1 MDHGAFLLCFYRE
14 RWFRAYYDLSGLS
27 EGNTCYLNIC
37 RLQLFSKSNEAT
49 KCLSSG
55 PCSSKIQTDPC
66 YAVSPVA
73 RKVHYVEH
81 TKESASSTR
90 PCTTGSGCRGYI
102 SIFQA
107 GSTFFATFD
116 FFPNEPKSGKD
127 NHMVCWLLAAGIT
140 KKNTAEGMKWTT
152 PLAESSTKTKIIWTH
167 GTKYRTK
174 PQIPRGKGLWELQ
187 NWTVVI
193 KAAFTWPRTESPP
206 WAWYKTSLNVAFTH
220 PQHTSIPRKKRQNQ
234 KPSRPL
240 SCFFRFPP
248 QDDEKHINF
257 RPQKRRLR
265 HMRSVHFAS
274 HTKTTPFL
282 LLSQSISRGCFRCT
296 KIMTATPMV
305 FWSFLKTRRTTAYDL
320 RTFGERLGNTSVHV
334 LSNLTAAST
343 RSRKTCCSEKIIQ
356 ELLLWTSPVLQW
368 CSARRYL
375 RHDINSLRPLPS
387 RPYTT

>member
-1 MDHGAFLLCFYRE
+1 MSLPPSAESSVYKHPSRGVHLICYPPSLLFLLYKTQVPMDHGAFLLCFYRE

-140 KKNTAEGMKWTT
+140 KKNTAEGMK
-152 PLAESSTKTKIIWTH
+152 
-167 GTKYRTK
+167 
-174 PQIPRGKGLWELQ
+174 
-187 NWTVVI
+187 
-193 KAAFTWPRTESPP
+193 
-206 WAWYKTSLNVAFTH
+206 
-220 PQHTSIPRKKRQNQ
+220 
-234 KPSRPL
+234 
-240 SCFFRFPP
+240 
-248 QDDEKHINF
+248 
-257 RPQKRRLR
+257 
-265 HMRSVHFAS
+265 
-274 HTKTTPFL
+274 
-282 LLSQSISRGCFRCT
+282 
-296 KIMTATPMV
+296 
-305 FWSFLKTRRTTAYDL
+305 
-320 RTFGERLGNTSVHV
+320 
-334 LSNLTAAST
+334 
-343 RSRKTCCSEKIIQ
+343 
-356 ELLLWTSPVLQW
+356 
-368 CSARRYL
+368 
-375 RHDINSLRPLPS
+375 
-387 RPYTT
+387 